1 MDTSRYN
8 QKGRLNFHQ
17 SVRMCMKSAI
27 ISAGEGQEKGKG
39 AEGEREASATAAE
52 MKFHSSGQWRR
63 RKGHE

>member
-27 ISAGEGQEKGKG
+27 ISAREEMEKGRRGRQMRQEKK
-39 AEGEREASATAAE
+39 RQLQLL
-52 MKFHSSGQWRR
+52 K
-63 RKGHE
+63 

>member
-27 ISAGEGQEKGKG
+27 ISAREGQEMGQ
-39 AEGEREASATAAE
+39 ADEAGEEASATAAE

>member
-27 ISAGEGQEKGKG
+27 INAREGLEKGRRGRRRGRQMKQEKK
-39 AEGEREASATAAE
+39 RQLQLL
-52 MKFHSSGQWRR
+52 K
-63 RKGHE
+63 